1 MGKRR
6 NKSVILILAAL
17 ILLLTACSKK
27 ENAETVPPEAE
38 AGTFAYAED
47 DVYIYSAVKYNIQL
61 DEGQYVYL
69 AHAAEDGLYYVLQ
82 DRREEVENGFENRVY
97 RLDYDKL
104 AGTDPDLK
112 KEFGCLT
119 ESKVNIVDLSKD
131 ITPYILLHKFIS
143 NMYCINGRL
152 YFLNMEYDSDKNT
165 SDYLVYCMDEAGN
178 TELLCDITKGFYEA
192 ENAAQEKLKEP
203 RATYEAFSV
212 QQTEKGLVFL
222 ICFKS
227 TRGMTENITFAV
239 SEDNKVVE
247 ICDYEIA
254 EDRFEQ
260 TDSGIYTLRGS
271 SLKIYDHGEWTK
283 NREPELI
290 GEFDK
295 AAFTGIV
302 KNSLTQNDGM
312 RLCMYNSEGIYEL
325 KQNEYSQLLKW
336 TDMGMQNLKL
346 TGILQ
351 YGDEHFM
358 ATWLALGSGY
368 IIDMTRSELVRG
380 EKEEIT
386 VGTLYESEELDRLVR
401 LFSAANGRYEAKIK
415 VYDNVESLNTELI
428 AGKGPDVFPTNMV
441 DIREYAASGIIED
454 LGKYLDSEGTRLS
467 RDMLFENI
475 LDIFTY
481 DEVLVTIPNRFY
493 IYAFEGLKEE
503 LGDSEGWTPDEL
515 VDRLTDRPD
524 MTIYDYAI
532 DSKDT
537 AYHIAN
543 LLFNSM
549 KETFVDWSTYTAYFD
564 SEEFISILE
573 FLKGYQAP
581 VADTTLRPLEM
592 LDEGKA
598 LIVSEQIMEIETVM
612 NLCKSG
618 KYRFIGYPTKDGGA
632 AYGVN
637 LGKSFSINSN
647 SSHKEAAWKFIEYT
661 VMSSAYD
668 DEAMGLMI
676 GFPIIIS
683 EVWETI
689 EYLPKKYADPEY
701 VADEESVEQL
711 MYMIDH
717 VKYVVNWN
725 EDSVM
730 NIVREEVNTML
741 ASDRTAV
748 DTARIIQERVQLY
761 LDERR

>member
-1 MGKRR
+1 MEKRR
-6 NKSVILILAAL
+6 NKCVTYILAAL

-27 ENAETVPPEAE
+27 ENAETVTPEAE

-97 RLDYDKL
+97 RLNYDKL
-104 AGTDPDLK
+104 AGTDPNLK

-119 ESKVNIVDLSKD
+119 ESKVNIVDLSDD
-131 ITPYILLHKFIS
+131 ITPDILLNKFIS
-143 NMYCINGRL
+143 NMYCIDGRI
-152 YFLNMEYDSDKNT
+152 YFLNKEYDSDKNT

-178 TELLCDITKGFYEA
+178 TELLCDITKGFNEA
-192 ENAAQEKLKEP
+192 ENVAQEKLKEP

-212 QQTEKGLVFL
+212 QEAEKGLVFL
-222 ICFKS
+222 ISFKA
-227 TRGMTENITFAV
+227 TKGQTQNITFAI
-239 SEDNKVVE
+239 SDDNKVVE
-247 ICDYEIA
+247 VCDYEIA

-271 SLKIYDHGEWTK
+271 RLGIYDHGDWTE

-302 KNSLTQNDGM
+302 KNSLTQSDGM

-325 KQNEYSQLLKW
+325 RQNEYSQFLQW

-368 IIDMTRSELVRG
+368 IIDMTRSELVSG
-380 EKEEIT
+380 DKEEIT
-386 VGTLYESEELDRLVR
+386 VGTLNESDELDRFVR
-401 LFSAANGRYEAKIK
+401 LFNAANGRYEAKIK
-415 VYDNVESLNTELI
+415 VYDSVESLNTELI

-441 DIREYAASGIIED
+441 DIREYAAGGIIED
-454 LGKYLDSEGTRLS
+454 LGKYLDSEGACLS

-475 LDIFTY
+475 LNIFTY
-481 DEVLVTIPNRFY
+481 DGALVTIPNRFY
-493 IYAFEGLKEE
+493 IYAFEGRKEE

-515 VDRLTDRPD
+515 IEKLASQPD
-524 MTIYDYAI
+524 MTIYDFAI

-549 KETFVDWSTYTAYFD
+549 KETFVDWSTYTASFD

-573 FLKGYQAP
+573 FLKGYQPP

-618 KYRFIGYPTKDGGA
+618 KYRFIGYPSEDGEA

-637 LGKSFSINSN
+637 IGKSFSINSN
-647 SSHKEAAWKFIEYT
+647 SSHKEAAWKFIEYM

-683 EVWETI
+683 ELVETI

-730 NIVREEVNTML
+730 NIVREEVSTML